1 MAVALVCHF
10 AGRELSSALGNL
22 KSGIHDTLSS
32 EEIGDVEGYGV
43 LISGIGYLAGGL
55 AYIVFVIFF
64 VVIPAFFGVW
74 LLGFALLS
82 WMVAVKT
89 GSLLAYRILMGF
101 DLAGVGLMALL
112 AILGLI
118 GGTVFMLPIT
128 VVLGTVLFFGIRNTY
143 TYRIKQ
149 DMAENDRQVVA
160 ENARS

>member
-1 MAVALVCHF
+1 MLLVAAVLLAVALVCHF

-43 LISGIGYLAGGL
+43 LISGIGY
-55 AYIVFVIFF
+55 
-64 VVIPAFFGVW
+64 
-74 LLGFALLS
+74 
-82 WMVAVKT
+82 
-89 GSLLAYRILMGF
+89 
-101 DLAGVGLMALL
+101 LAGVGLMALL